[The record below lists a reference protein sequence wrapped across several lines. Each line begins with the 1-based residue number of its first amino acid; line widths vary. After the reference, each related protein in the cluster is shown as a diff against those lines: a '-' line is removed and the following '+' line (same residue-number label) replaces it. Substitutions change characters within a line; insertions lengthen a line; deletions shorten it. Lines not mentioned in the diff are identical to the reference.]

1 MTLKNVVN
9 FQVTSK
15 VRPDISKSV
24 LSKSRLHKLQAFIE
38 NILGIEM
45 CIKFESE
52 EISITGDYCS
62 RSDSKE
68 EEVEVKEEEKEE
80 EVIPNRSDSIE
91 EEVRSFALR
100 D

>member
-9 FQVTSK
+9 LQVTSK

-24 LSKSRLHKLQAFIE
+24 LSKSRLHTLHAFIE
-38 NILGIEM
+38 NILGTEM

-62 RSDSKE
+62 TSDAKE
-68 EEVEVKEEEKEE
+68 EDREGGMVVCVE
-80 EVIPNRSDSIE
+80 
-91 EEVRSFALR
+91 
-100 D
+100 

>member
-1 MTLKNVVN
+1 
-9 FQVTSK
+9 
-15 VRPDISKSV
+15 
-24 LSKSRLHKLQAFIE
+24 
-38 NILGIEM
+38 M

-52 EISITGDYCS
+52 EISIIWDYCS

-80 EVIPNRSDSIE
+80 EVIPKRSDSIE

-100 D
+100 DWRGDS